1 MKITT
6 HEKVTLTKKG
16 YYALALLLIGTG
28 VLLDSSGNAVSQT
41 LHHVAFIMSGISIG
55 FGIRR

>member
-1 MKITT
+1 MTT
-6 HEKVTLTKKG
+6 QEKTILTKKG
-16 YYALALLLIGTG
+16 YYALALLLIGAG
-28 VLLDSSGNAVSQT
+28 VLLDSSGNAVSQI